1 MIVGFLLVDS
11 GIRGNGLA
19 TIKQLESDITGFLAF
34 AAAILILGGVG
45 MFNSARPV
53 AKAMLFLVFI
63 VFFLKNGVAISQN
76 LKAGINSPVTPQGS
90 LPGSDYNPTTGN
102 TSLSNAPTLGVLPSD
117 RNSDSIINHGIDL
130 DPVQSYLITQS
141 IM

>member
-76 LKAGINSPVTPQGS
+76 LKSGINSPVTPQGS
-90 LPGSDYNPTTGN
+90 LPGATNNST
-102 TSLSNAPTLGVLPSD
+102 LSNAPTLSVLPSD
-117 RNSDSIINHGIDL
+117 QNANSIINNGIDL